1 MKMKYGRKLIEY
13 MLGNFKIYTGFI
25 NFSQAEEFAR
35 EHKGELTEI
44 VYHNGKGAPELS
56 DKAKLV
62 ENKMPYNVE
71 LSKDYTVFYSNDEF
85 FMEYNPEKHQYENES
100 QNTLKTENVIIFN
113 GDYRHSE
120 RIKQRLKKL
129 NNTHF
134 YELAVKVAI

>member
-44 VYHNGKGAPELS
+44 VYHNGEGAPELS

-71 LSKDYTVFYSNDEF
+71 LSKIILF
-85 FMEYNPEKHQYENES
+85 FILTTSFLWSTIPKNINMKM
-100 QNTLKTENVIIFN
+100 K
-113 GDYRHSE
+113 
-120 RIKQRLKKL
+120 
-129 NNTHF
+129 
-134 YELAVKVAI
+134 VKIH